1 MIPSQNIRKMALW
14 LGIILPAF
22 ALLAAVWVAHLTSG
36 QVNTSFD
43 SVTRTYK
50 VISLIEE
57 TQAHI
62 ADAETGRRGY
72 LQTGRE
78 NYSRLRV
85 AALASVNDDL
95 QQLEDMIRNN
105 HVQKANLEQLQLLI
119 SNRLDSVS
127 ANAVEIK
134 PAADLSAVALTDEGM
149 ETMKQVRSLLFQMR
163 AEETDLLTQR
173 QKDTED
179 RVLFDQTISLAFVAL
194 TAFALIAVVAA
205 MLRLEHLRR
214 IVTICAWTG
223 QVKDEGQ
230 WVPMEDYLKNRF
242 GVAISHGVSKEAAE
256 KMMQESRRPASTMP

>member
-1 MIPSQNIRKMALW
+1 MALW
-14 LGIILPAF
+14 FGIIMPAF
-22 ALLAAVWVAHLTSG
+22 ALLAAVWAVHLTNG
-36 QVNTSFD
+36 HLNVSFD

-72 LQTGRE
+72 LQTGRGD
-78 NYSRLRV
+78 YSTLHA
-85 AALASVNDDL
+85 AALAAVDNDL
-95 QQLEDMIRNN
+95 QELQSVVQNNRN
-105 HVQKANLEQLQLLI
+105 QETNLAQLQILV
-119 SNRLDSVS
+119 SNRLDLASENTI
-127 ANAVEIK
+127 AIK
-134 PAADLSAVALTDEGM
+134 PSADPSAVALTDEGM
-149 ETMKQVRSLLFQMR
+149 QTMKQVRSLLFQMR
-163 AEETDLLTQR
+163 AEEADLLTKR

-194 TAFALIAVVAA
+194 TAFALIAVVAV

-223 QVKDEGQ
+223 QVKDGGE
-230 WVPMEDYLKNRF
+230 WIRMEDYLKNRF

-256 KMMQESRRPASTMP
+256 KIMQESHRSASSSVS